1 MSRLYAFLL
10 IVFLLL
16 MPSDIWAQEV
26 EVADDENIEATEAD
40 IKMHMLTFEEE
51 LNQIYVLSMFQ
62 LNIDNEMPLT
72 EPLLDVISQRIKS
85 LNIALNS
92 FVVRWNTYSQAQQVY
107 VAENDSL
114 LNLVATIQQKQQTVA
129 DTLAAKKQQYDY
141 LETFTKAE
149 GFIYSCDSTYR
160 RLYEKAV
167 PLSFVPTLAPQLEK
181 VKASEQLVF
190 ADLQKSYNQ
199 AKEAAEA
206 FPGLDLRMQ
215 GLELKYIELKSVS
228 GKIQE
233 LAYKPFIQ
241 RVKDYLLGLAAV
253 AILLMFVNLMWA
265 KIKMA
270 KQAYQQAK
278 KMKDMMKGQN
288 NYPTI

>member
-1 MSRLYAFLL
+1 MSRLHAFLL
-10 IVFLLL
+10 IAFLML
-16 MPSDIWAQEV
+16 MPSGIWAQEV
-26 EVADDENIEATEAD
+26 ADDETIETAEAD
-40 IKMHMLTFEEE
+40 IQMHMLTFEEE
-51 LNQIYVLSMFQ
+51 LNQLYVLSMFQ

-92 FVVRWNTYSQAQQVY
+92 FVVRWNTYSQAEQVY

-114 LNLVATIQQKQQTVA
+114 LNLVATIQQKQQAVS
-129 DTLAAKKQQYDY
+129 DTLAARKQQYDY
-141 LETFTKAE
+141 LAAFTKAE
-149 GFIYSCDSTYR
+149 AFIYSCDSTYR

-167 PLSFVPTLAPQLEK
+167 PLSLVSALAPQLEK

-190 ADLQKSYNQ
+190 ADLQNSYNQ
-199 AKEAAEA
+199 AKEAAGA

-253 AILLMFVNLMWA
+253 AILLMFVNLMLT
-265 KIKMA
+265 KIKLA

-278 KMKDMMKGQN
+278 KMKEMMNGQN

>member
-1 MSRLYAFLL
+1 MSRFAFLL
-10 IVFLLL
+10 IAFLML
-16 MPSDIWAQEV
+16 MPTGIWAQ
-26 EVADDENIEATEAD
+26 EVADDENVEATEAD

-51 LNQIYVLSMFQ
+51 LNQLYVLSMFQ

-85 LNIALNS
+85 LNTALNS
-92 FVVRWNTYSQAQQVY
+92 FVVRWNTYSQAHQVY

-114 LNLVATIQQKQQTVA
+114 LNLVATIQQKQQAVS
-129 DTLAAKKQQYDY
+129 DTLAARKQQYDY
-141 LETFTKAE
+141 LAAFTKAE
-149 GFIYSCDSTYR
+149 TFIYSCDSTYR
-160 RLYEKAV
+160 RLYDKAV
-167 PLSFVPTLAPQLEK
+167 PLSLVSALAPQLEK
-181 VKASEQLVF
+181 VKASEQLIF
-190 ADLQKSYNQ
+190 ADLQNSYNQ

-241 RVKDYLLGLAAV
+241 RIKDYLLGLAAV
-253 AILLMFVNLMWA
+253 AILLMFINLMWA
-265 KIKMA
+265 KIKLA

-278 KMKDMMKGQN
+278 KMKDLMNGQN